1 MQVLSLSDFVN
12 NADKY
17 MSREQTAP
25 VEIENDGVR
34 FVLMRKNAAPRG
46 QSKKQGSL
54 ERARKEADALMTD
67 PNAKT
72 YDSPR
77 ELWAELGLI

>member
-1 MQVLSLSDFVN
+1 
-12 NADKY
+12 
-17 MSREQTAP
+17 
-25 VEIENDGVR
+25 
-34 FVLMRKNAAPRG
+34 MRKNAAPRG
-46 QSKKQGSL
+46 QSKKRGSL
-54 ERARKEADALMTD
+54 EIARKEADALMTD